1 MDVKFPGIFLHEKI
15 LRPGKNLL
23 YVIKCMSQKMTSDR
37 ALGFKGLK
45 DLIDFYE
52 TLDKQELIDRLT
64 LKNAQLLSAE
74 KEIDRLNEYVQI
86 MELQD
91 QTKKT

>member
-1 MDVKFPGIFLHEKI
+1 
-15 LRPGKNLL
+15 
-23 YVIKCMSQKMTSDR
+23 MTSDR
-37 ALGFKGLK
+37 ALGFQGLK

-64 LKNAQLLSAE
+64 LKNSQLLSAE

-91 QTKKT
+91 KKKT

>member
-1 MDVKFPGIFLHEKI
+1 
-15 LRPGKNLL
+15 
-23 YVIKCMSQKMTSDR
+23 MTSDR
-37 ALGFKGLK
+37 ALGFNSLK
-45 DLIDFYE
+45 DLVDYYE
-52 TLDKQELIDRLT
+52 SLDKEELVEKLT

-91 QTKKT
+91 KKNT

>member
-1 MDVKFPGIFLHEKI
+1 MA
-15 LRPGKNLL
+15 
-23 YVIKCMSQKMTSDR
+23 SDR
-37 ALGFKGLK
+37 ALGFQGLK

-64 LKNAQLLSAE
+64 LKNSQLLSAE

>member
-1 MDVKFPGIFLHEKI
+1 
-15 LRPGKNLL
+15 
-23 YVIKCMSQKMTSDR
+23 MTSDR
-37 ALGFKGLK
+37 ALGFNGLK

-64 LKNAQLLSAE
+64 LKNSQLLAAE

-91 QTKKT
+91 KKNT

>member
-1 MDVKFPGIFLHEKI
+1 
-15 LRPGKNLL
+15 
-23 YVIKCMSQKMTSDR
+23 MSQKMTSDR

-45 DLIDFYE
+45 DLIDYYE

>member
-1 MDVKFPGIFLHEKI
+1 
-15 LRPGKNLL
+15 
-23 YVIKCMSQKMTSDR
+23 MTSDR

-45 DLIDFYE
+45 DLIDYYE
-52 TLDKQELIDRLT
+52 SLDKQELVEKLT
-64 LKNAQLLSAE
+64 LKNAQLLAAE

-91 QTKKT
+91 KKNT

>member
-1 MDVKFPGIFLHEKI
+1 MA
-15 LRPGKNLL
+15 
-23 YVIKCMSQKMTSDR
+23 SDR
-37 ALGFKGLK
+37 ALGFQGLK

-64 LKNAQLLSAE
+64 LKNSQLLAAE

-91 QTKKT
+91 KKNT

>member
-1 MDVKFPGIFLHEKI
+1 
-15 LRPGKNLL
+15 
-23 YVIKCMSQKMTSDR
+23 MTSDR
-37 ALGFKGLK
+37 ALGFQGLK

-52 TLDKQELIDRLT
+52 TSDKQELIDRLT
-64 LKNAQLLSAE
+64 LKNSQLLAAE

-91 QTKKT
+91 KKNT

>member
-1 MDVKFPGIFLHEKI
+1 
-15 LRPGKNLL
+15 
-23 YVIKCMSQKMTSDR
+23 MTSDR
-37 ALGFKGLK
+37 AMGFKGLK
-45 DLIDFYE
+45 DLIDYYE
-52 TLDKQELIDRLT
+52 SLDKQELVEKLT

-91 QTKKT
+91 KKNT

>member
-1 MDVKFPGIFLHEKI
+1 
-15 LRPGKNLL
+15 
-23 YVIKCMSQKMTSDR
+23 MTSDR
-37 ALGFKGLK
+37 ALGFQGLK

-64 LKNAQLLSAE
+64 LKNSQLLSAE

-91 QTKKT
+91 KKNT

>member
-1 MDVKFPGIFLHEKI
+1 
-15 LRPGKNLL
+15 
-23 YVIKCMSQKMTSDR
+23 MTSDR
-37 ALGFKGLK
+37 ALGFQGLK

-64 LKNAQLLSAE
+64 LKNSQLLAAE

-91 QTKKT
+91 KKNT